1 MSAGIHPGRATAED
15 SAVVGNSLGPQGGG
29 AGASV
34 SPGSHGGGGLGSQGG
49 GTGGSGSHGP
59 HGGPQGG
66 SGGQEP
72 ADLTSI
78 ATDLAGTAAEKGRA
92 LLEGARDQAT
102 GFADQRKDGA
112 AQSIADIA
120 ASLRETGGS
129 FEGQPNIKAF
139 VGSAADGL
147 DQLAT
152 SLRDRSFADI
162 YGDVEAYARRQPVAV
177 GAAAALAGFLLAR
190 FIKSSAD
197 ELSDM
202 NSGRTAGGA
211 RSGAARTGQPVG
223 AQGRTGQAGG
233 AQGRS
238 ASPSG
243 RA

>member
-15 SAVVGNSLGPQGGG
+15 SAVVGSSLGPQGGSG
-29 AGASV
+29 AGASL
-34 SPGSHGGGGLGSQGG
+34 GGGAGSTSQ
-49 GTGGSGSHGP
+49 SG
-59 HGGPQGG
+59 QRA
-66 SGGQEP
+66 QDP
-72 ADLTSI
+72 ADLSSI

-120 ASLRETGGS
+120 SSLRETGSS
-129 FEGQPNIKAF
+129 FESQPNIKAF

-147 DQLAT
+147 DQLAQ

-197 ELSDM
+197 DLSEM
-202 NSGRTAGGA
+202 NSARTAGMRG
-211 RSGAARTGQPVG
+211 GARTGQARA
-223 AQGRTGQAGG
+223 AQGRTT
-233 AQGRS
+233 AQGRT

-243 RA
+243 LS